1 MDTFGEISFSADFYI
16 HKDFF
21 SESLYTQSDFSCE
34 RRFLPPG
41 VKQGQKG
48 GQNWSFPIKW

>member
-21 SESLYTQSDFSCE
+21 SESLYTQSDFPCE

-48 GQNWSFPIKW
+48 GQNWSFPIK